1 MSEDA
6 NANRLGRGLSALL
19 GDTEFDQSE
28 PPSTG
33 QVRLPVEFL
42 RPNPDQPRK
51 RFSDENLEEL
61 AQSIRE
67 KGILQPIVVRP
78 ISGET
83 NAYEIVAGERRWRAA
98 QRASLHDVP
107 VMIRELSDS
116 ESLEIALIE
125 NIQRA
130 DLNPIEEASGFRA
143 LMDRFDYTQEQ
154 LSEIVGKSR
163 SHVANLLRLLSLP
176 VELQSLVE
184 DGRLSAGHGR
194 ALLSAPDP
202 ANLAKQIMKEDLN
215 VRQAEALAKGR
226 PTQSSHRPVSTSASV
241 EKDADT
247 LALEQNLSN
256 SLGLKVSIDHGQNG
270 GVVVVKY
277 KTLEQLDEIC
287 RRLGAS

>member
-1 MSEDA
+1 MSDEA

-19 GDTEFDQSE
+19 GDTEFDQPE
-28 PPSTG
+28 PSGTG
-33 QVRLPVEFL
+33 QVRVPVEFL
-42 RPNPDQPRK
+42 RPNPNQPRK
-51 RFSDENLEEL
+51 RFSEENLEEL

-78 ISGET
+78 IAGES

-98 QRASLHDVP
+98 QKASMHDVP
-107 VMIRELSDS
+107 VSIRELSDS

-130 DLNPIEEASGFRA
+130 DLNPIEEAAGFKA

-176 VELQSLVE
+176 AELQSLVE
-184 DGRLSAGHGR
+184 NGSLTAGHGR
-194 ALLSAPDP
+194 ALLSSPDP
-202 ANLAKQIMKEDLN
+202 ADLAKQIIKQDLN

-226 PTQSSHRPVSTSASV
+226 PSQSAKPQSVGTQSF

-270 GVVVVKY
+270 GLVVVKY

-287 RRLGAS
+287 RRLGAA